1 MLIILMMEENRLK
14 ELIKEF
20 EGPKLDHK
28 AKEYFK
34 SKSKEIAK
42 DISSFMNGE
51 GGFILIGVEENKPDG
66 LKFEQKYEEKIMN
79 ICRDCLK
86 PPRSDNFDISQ
97 INGNDIVIL
106 EIIPSREPI
115 QTNDRYYIRFG
126 STNREM
132 KHEEI
137 KKKFAEAQKL
147 YKIID
152 KKEANAIINQKQI
165 IREKIL
171 DKTKKEKKYLTFD
184 SFSGPIIGNS
194 CNIYAK
200 LYESFNEKSKLIFT
214 TLHNITIEELAKILA
229 QYYKLF
235 GDFSYST
242 SAFSIVQSGF
252 NWVGLGP
259 KNFIQAITEQ
269 KERYKSII
277 EKYGENKH
285 IHHREA
291 AFFIDEIKDGLFFI
305 SCEPNYSKYSN
316 NLTIDYFD
324 VGFVLKGTPFNH
336 LFNEF
341 FKNVDIEPFTI
352 LNNEKQ
358 SPFPNDGPF
367 VISKDIG
374 VNKKIFF
381 DAGGLIQPFKHIN
394 KDNKTWVSGAYGKT
408 PDILKKLGL
417 DSEILV
423 HLRQHH
429 WLEDKVEY
437 NIDRIKYTKFNLGCF
452 PAAVVSIDIDW

>member
-1 MLIILMMEENRLK
+1 MMKEDKLK
-14 ELIKEF
+14 ELIHEF
-20 EGPKLDHK
+20 ECQKLDHK
-28 AKEYFK
+28 SKDYFK

-42 DISSFMNGE
+42 DLSSFMNSE
-51 GGFILIGVEENKPDG
+51 GGFILIGVKENKPDG
-66 LKFEQKYEEKIMN
+66 LKFEQRHEEKIMN

-86 PPRSDNFDISQ
+86 PPRSVNFDISQ

-115 QTNDRYYIRFG
+115 QTNDRYYLRFG

-132 KHEEI
+132 THEEI
-137 KKKFAEAQKL
+137 KKKFSEAQKL
-147 YKIID
+147 YKIINEKD
-152 KKEANAIINQKQI
+152 AEEIINQIQM
-165 IREKIL
+165 IRGKIL
-171 DKTKKEKKYLTFD
+171 DKTQREKNYLTFE
-184 SFSGPIIGNS
+184 SSSGSILGNS

-200 LYESFNEKSKLIFT
+200 LYESFNVKSKLIFT
-214 TLHNITIEELAKILA
+214 TLHNVTIEELKKILA

-235 GDFSYST
+235 SDFSYST

-252 NWVGLGP
+252 NWVGFGP
-259 KNFIQAITEQ
+259 KNFIRAITEQ

-277 EKYGENKH
+277 ERYGENKH

-305 SCEPNYSKYSN
+305 SCEPNYSKYTN
-316 NLTIDYFD
+316 NLTMDYFD
-324 VGFVLKGTPFNH
+324 VGFVLKGIPFNH

-341 FKNVDIEPFTI
+341 FINIDIEPFTI
-352 LNNEKQ
+352 LTNEKQ
-358 SPFPNDGPF
+358 SSFPNDSPF
-367 VISKDIG
+367 VISKNIG

-381 DAGGLIQPFKHIN
+381 HADGLIQPFKHIN
-394 KDNKTWVSGAYGKT
+394 KDNKIWVSGAYGKT
-408 PDILKKLGL
+408 PDILKKLEL
-417 DSEILV
+417 DNEVLV

-429 WLEDKVEY
+429 WLEDTVEY

-452 PAAVVSIDIDW
+452 PAAVISIDIDW